1 MLDPKQ
7 IQTWIAAGLPCEH
20 LSVAGDGHHFDA
32 VIVSP
37 EFDGLS
43 RVKRQQRFYQTI
55 RDKLDSGELHA
66 LSMQTLTP
74 EEWKAAQANG

>member
-20 LSVAGDGHHFDA
+20 ITVDGDGHHFDA
-32 VIVSP
+32 IIVSA
-37 EFDGLS
+37 EFATLN
-43 RVKRQQRFYQTI
+43 RVKRQQRVYQTI

-74 EEWKAAQANG
+74 EEWKAARQNG